1 MKEQDSLSINAKLLC
16 YKPIWLTCLGKVG
29 VISIGAVSLTA
40 CTYDLCVCAFS
51 LRSMQSSLFMLCHE
65 THATFV
71 NLVTGVWFELII
83 ILQVSLIA
91 IIVSILIYASV
102 PCLLYVIGIKRIC
115 LLPICLSQP
124 NAYLLRTNLP
134 VFACFG

>member
-1 MKEQDSLSINAKLLC
+1 
-16 YKPIWLTCLGKVG
+16 
-29 VISIGAVSLTA
+29 
-40 CTYDLCVCAFS
+40 
-51 LRSMQSSLFMLCHE
+51 MLCHE

-71 NLVTGVWFELII
+71 NLVTAVWFELII

-115 LLPICLSQP
+115 LLPISQP

-134 VFACFG
+134 VFACLGNVDDI